1 MVHKPNASET
11 SIMFTKPNNCCCF
24 FSLRT
29 GTLILASLDVV
40 GYFLYSVLFFI
51 WAANEAIVPAISY
64 VSGAICLISFLFN
77 VWFLVGAVKKNSRVV
92 SFFSIY
98 ILVSLAIITIL
109 SVINLARY
117 IIFFKKECTPL
128 ISGIECENPSF
139 AGPIVGVVIELCIIY
154 LINLHFFFSVKGY
167 ANELKNMEKIGQN
180 IDIVISDIPDHK
192 SVQNMAK
199 IIPDDEHQV
208 YIVQK

>member
-11 SIMFTKPNNCCCF
+11 TIMFTKPNNCCCF

-29 GTLILASLDVV
+29 GTLILASSDVV
-40 GYFLYSVLFFI
+40 GYFLYSVLFFV
-51 WAANEAIVPAISY
+51 WAANEVSNPAILY
-64 VSGAICLISFLFN
+64 MSGAICLISFLFN

-117 IIFFKKECTPL
+117 IISIKKECTTS
-128 ISGIECENPSF
+128 ISDNECENPSF
-139 AGPIVGVVIELCIIY
+139 AGPIVGVVIELFTFLLLCQRPCQR
-154 LINLHFFFSVKGY
+154 
-167 ANELKNMEKIGQN
+167 AKNMEKVGQN
-180 IDIVISDIPDHK
+180 IDIVMSDIPDNK
-192 SVQNMAK
+192 SVQDMGK

-208 YIVQK
+208 YIVQT